1 MRKALR
7 RLLGANGYRVEDYTG
22 GDEFLAAL
30 PAHPADCVVL
40 DLHMPGMSGFEVLA
54 ALGAAHI
61 TTPVV
66 IVTANHEPATAEQT
80 RALGAAAFLTKP
92 VEKAA
97 LLHAI
102 ESAISSHRS
111 R

>member
-1 MRKALR
+1 MVIKEKATESKAWWSPTVGPPNGAPNV
-7 RLLGANGYRVEDYTG
+7 LLIITDDVGFGAPSTFG
-22 GDEFLAAL
+22 GII
-30 PAHPADCVVL
+30 P
-40 DLHMPGMSGFEVLA
+40 
-54 ALGAAHI
+54 
-61 TTPVV
+61 TPVV
-66 IVTANHEPATAEQT
+66 IVTANNEPGTAEQT